1 MLPIEEL
8 QERIEQSELGQ
19 EFINNPLL
27 NKDTWALIDLGYTE
41 EEVKISTNKN
51 IYFTDFLLPWLK
63 LLTKL
68 TVLAM
73 VRQKFIIDTWVL
85 KNKKI
90 I

>member
-41 EEVKISTNKN
+41 EEVKIATNKN
-51 IYFTDFLLPWLK
+51 I
-63 LLTKL
+63 
-68 TVLAM
+68 
-73 VRQKFIIDTWVL
+73 
-85 KNKKI
+85 
-90 I
+90 